1 MELIHL
7 SSSVGADADVTES
20 TRLHMTPAA
29 AVLRAPR
36 KGGDPYAAP
45 ISDPGTA
52 PFRTFEV
59 AAMRADGSRSIST
72 LKAPALPLFESAFSA
87 FTRGAVLSAPHG
99 DIAVEDLQPGDW
111 LNTSAGKPAQVVW
124 IGSSNFVP
132 ADTGRRV
139 PLIRIM
145 ADSFGENRPETFVTV
160 GPAARLLQ
168 TPAHLRGTTGGA
180 SLLTPAREFIDNVN
194 IIEVVPP
201 TPVRLFH
208 LCLTRHAAITVGG
221 IEMETFHPGMN
232 ATRQVTHAQRD
243 LFLSMFPHIAHITDF
258 GPLAHPRAPEP
269 EQV

>member
-1 MELIHL
+1 
-7 SSSVGADADVTES
+7 
-20 TRLHMTPAA
+20 
-29 AVLRAPR
+29 
-36 KGGDPYAAP
+36 
-45 ISDPGTA
+45 
-52 PFRTFEV
+52 
-59 AAMRADGSRSIST
+59 MRADGSRSIST
-72 LKAPALPLFESAFSA
+72 FKAPALPLFEGAFSA
-87 FTRGAVLSAPHG
+87 FTRGAILSAPHG

-111 LNTSAGKPAQVVW
+111 LNTSVGQPAQVVW

-145 ADSFGENRPETFVTV
+145 ADSFGQNRPETFVTV

-180 SLLTPAREFIDNVN
+180 PLLTPAKVFTDNVN

-221 IEMETFHPGMN
+221 IEMETFHPGMG

-258 GPLAHPRAPEP
+258 GPLAHPRAPEDDLA
-269 EQV
+269 

>member
-1 MELIHL
+1 
-7 SSSVGADADVTES
+7 
-20 TRLHMTPAA
+20 MTLAA
-29 AVLRAPR
+29 AVRVPR
-36 KGGDPYAAP
+36 TIQDRYAAP
-45 ISDPGTA
+45 LSDPDAA

-59 AAMRADGSRSIST
+59 AALRADGSRSIST
-72 LKAPALPLFESAFSA
+72 FKAPALPLFESAFSA
-87 FTRGAVLSAPHG
+87 FSRGAVLSAPHG

-111 LNTSAGKPAQVVW
+111 LNTTAGKPAQVVW

-132 ADTGRRV
+132 ADAGRRM

-145 ADSFGENRPETFVTV
+145 ADSFGQNRPETFVTV

-168 TPAHLRGTTGGA
+168 TPAHLRGTAGGA
-180 SLLTPAREFIDNVN
+180 SLLTPARVFIDTVN

-232 ATRQVTHAQRD
+232 ATRQVSHAQRD

-258 GPLAHPRAPEP
+258 GALAHPRAPEP
-269 EQV
+269 EVEDA